1 MKILYVSGM
10 YPNPKYKQKGIFC
23 HEQVKALINL
33 GHTVDVIVP
42 ITFYDR
48 TVKVKEWEY
57 EGVKVKYVKFFKI
70 PSTFGFQNIGK
81 HFYNALKRTGIDF
94 SVYDVLHADAPLP
107 TGIAL
112 EKLGKKFNKPVVIHG
127 HGLDVFLEGSYAGA
141 SNVKLISKVSQKAY
155 READAI
161 CGVSQKVLDKIS
173 EKVDISGKSYV
184 VFNGVDDKKFFPSE
198 EKPTEKYI
206 LTVGNLIPLKGHDA
220 TIKAFS
226 EVAKEDSSVKLI
238 IAGDGE
244 LKESLIKFTEE
255 LGIKD
260 RVEFKGYIPYDEIAK
275 LMRNAILFCM
285 PSWFEALG
293 CVYLESMASGVA
305 TIGCKGNGIDE
316 IIKDGVNGFLV
327 EKDEIA
333 KIVEIMKKA
342 IHGELDSIAKQGLKD
357 VKENY
362 TWASSAKSLE
372 KVYGQVI
379 K

>member
-33 GHTVDVIVP
+33 GHTVDVVVP
-42 ITFYDR
+42 VTLYDR
-48 TVKVKEWEY
+48 TVKVKKWEY
-57 EGVKVKYVKFFKI
+57 EGVNVRYVKFFKL
-70 PSTFGFQNIGK
+70 PSTAGFHNIGVNL
-81 HFYNALKRTGIDF
+81 YNSLRWSGIKF
-94 SVYDVLHADAPLP
+94 SSYDVFHADAPLP
-107 TGIAL
+107 TGIAM

-127 HGLDVFLEGSYAGA
+127 HGLDVFSEGSYAGA
-141 SNVKLISKVSQKAY
+141 SNVKLISKASQKAY

-173 EKVDISGKSYV
+173 EKVDISGKAYV
-184 VFNGVDDKKFFPSE
+184 VFNGVDDKKFYPTE

-226 EVAKEDSSVKLI
+226 KVAKEDSKVKLI

-244 LKESLIKFTEE
+244 LKEGLIKLTED

-260 RVEFKGYIPYDEIAK
+260 RVEFKGYIPYEEIAK
-275 LMRNAILFCM
+275 LMRNACLYCM

-293 CVYLESMASGVA
+293 CVYLEAMASGIP
-305 TIGCKGNGIDE
+305 TIGCIGNGIDE

-327 EKDEIA
+327 EKDDTEKMA
-333 KIVEIMKKA
+333 EIMRKA

-372 KVYGQVI
+372 KVYGQVV